1 MTDSAPRPRLVTP
14 QGWSTLTL
22 AGAAIGLAVAGPAK
36 AGSLPQ
42 GPETLWLAQATEAGE
57 GGEGGEGGAGASK
70 DEVVDFLKD
79 LGLIEGPLRAG
90 VALYRAGLADQAA
103 SHMKHPQDDI
113 YDELSYHLADFGAE
127 GFAEELSALAT
138 AVEGGQS
145 VEAVEAALAGV
156 LNKIA
161 EAREHAGATEAAEA
175 QAMVEILRQATD
187 DYDEGVKDGKIAER
201 EEYQDAWGFV
211 EVVRTQAEH
220 MAGEDDATEKA
231 FGEKALD
238 ALEEAR
244 ATLPDVSPEGKAL
257 GDAAALHVAAATI
270 ELAAYKLK

>member
-1 MTDSAPRPRLVTP
+1 MTDFARMPRLVTP

-42 GPETLWLAQATEAGE
+42 GPETLWLAQAAEAGE

-79 LGLIEGPLRAG
+79 LGLIEGHLRAG

-138 AVEGGQS
+138 AVEGGQP

-156 LNKIA
+156 LKEIA

-175 QAMVEILRQATD
+175 QAMVEILRQAAD

-201 EEYQDAWGFV
+201 EDYQDAWGFV
-211 EVVRTQAEH
+211 EVVRAQAEH

-231 FGEKALD
+231 FGDKALA
-238 ALEEAR
+238 ALDEAR
-244 ATLPDVSPEGKAL
+244 AALPDVSPEGKAL